1 VLTFPV
7 QTVSISTNLV
17 LTLSISSL
25 FELSVVVDDVSSSE
39 QTVGSG

>member
-1 VLTFPV
+1 VLTFAV
-7 QTVSISTNLV
+7 QIVSISINLV

>member
-7 QTVSISTNLV
+7 QIISISTNLV
-17 LTLSISSL
+17 LTVSNSSL